1 MKIEVIGKNVPMVLS
16 HEECYK
22 REYNNHRKQHK
33 CYGQKCNQRKQ
44 HKCDL
49 FLQKWNYALDTIY
62 SIVLNPLCWIGILTE
77 MYFFI
82 NRCSEYVF
90 FKLFKVKLVGK
101 KLFE

>member
-16 HEECYK
+16 HEEYYK

-33 CYGQKCNQRKQ
+33 C
-44 HKCDL
+44 DL
-49 FLQKWNYALDTIY
+49 FLQKWNNALDTIY

-77 MYFFI
+77 MYFLI